1 MLKKENFTAAHVDEI
16 RAAKGGD
23 PLLIERTVFAFGLL
37 EALVRVGL
45 KFVFKGGTS
54 LMLLLKKPR
63 RLSTDID
70 IIVDPDTDI
79 DAALDAAAKIFPFI
93 SREEQVRVGKNNI
106 VKRHFKFVYESPK
119 MGRQSYILLDVL
131 FESDH
136 YAHKDTRKIEN
147 EILLTDEPPSEVFL
161 PDVDSVLG
169 DKLTAFAPHTIG
181 ILFGQDKEMEI
192 AKQMYDVC
200 TLLDEV
206 KDFARVR
213 ETYVAVARSEA
224 AYRGLAFDID
234 SFLTD
239 TYNAAACIASRGRL
253 FPEDFPLLMKGIRD
267 VKNHVFGERYNAE
280 IAAIRAV
287 KVMFAAKC
295 LMLNHD
301 YADVLDLEVAQ
312 SADLS
317 PELRPMKYIR
327 SQDKTAWAMLVT
339 MCQMSFKT
347 EK

>member
-1 MLKKENFTAAHVDEI
+1 MLRKENFTAEHVDAI

-45 KFVFKGGTS
+45 RFTFKGGTS

-70 IIVDPDTDI
+70 IIVDPGTDL
-79 DAALDAAAKIFPFI
+79 DAALEAAAKIFPFV
-93 SREEQVRVGKNNI
+93 SREEQVRVGKNSI
-106 VKRHFKFVYESPK
+106 VKRHFKFIYESPK
-119 MGRQSYILLDVL
+119 MGRPSYILLDVL
-131 FESDH
+131 FEDDH
-136 YAHKDTRKIEN
+136 YAHKDTRKIAN
-147 EILLTDEPPSEVFL
+147 EILLTDDPPIEVSL

-200 TLLDEV
+200 TLLDEA
-206 KDFARVR
+206 KDFGCVR

-224 AYRGLAFDID
+224 AYRGLPFDVGP
-234 SFLTD
+234 FLAD

-253 FPEDFPLLMKGIRD
+253 FPEDFPLLVKGIRD

-295 LMLNHD
+295 LMGDHD
-301 YADVLDLEVAQ
+301 YTDILNPDRAQ
-312 SADLS
+312 SEDLS
-317 PELRPMKYIR
+317 AELRPMKYLR
-327 SQDKTAWAMLVT
+327 SQDKTTWAMLVT
-339 MCQMSFKT
+339 MDRMP
-347 EK
+347 

>member
-1 MLKKENFTAAHVDEI
+1 MLRKENFTAVHVDEI

-45 KFVFKGGTS
+45 KFTFKGGTS

-70 IIVDPDTDI
+70 IIVDPATDL
-79 DAALDAAAKIFPFI
+79 DAALDAAAKIFPFV
-93 SREEQVRVGKNNI
+93 SREEQVRVVKNNI
-106 VKRHFKFVYESPK
+106 VKRHFKFVYDSPK
-119 MGRQSYILLDVL
+119 MGRPSYILLDVL
-131 FESDH
+131 FENDH
-136 YAHKDTRKIEN
+136 YAHKDVRKIEN
-147 EILLTDEPPSEVFL
+147 EILLTEEPPSEVSL

-181 ILFGQDKEMEI
+181 ILFGRDKEMEI

-200 TLLDEV
+200 MLLDEV
-206 KDFARVR
+206 KDFDHVR
-213 ETYVAVARSEA
+213 ETYVAVAQSEA
-224 AYRGLAFDID
+224 AYRGLPFDINL
-234 SFLTD
+234 FLMD
-239 TYNAAACIASRGRL
+239 AYNAAVCIASRGRL
-253 FPEDFPLLMKGIRD
+253 FSEDFPLLVKGIRD

-295 LMLNHD
+295 LMCGHA
-301 YADVLDLEVAQ
+301 YADVLDPDLAQ
-312 SADLS
+312 AEDLS
-317 PELRPMKYIR
+317 LDLRSMKYLR
-327 SQDKTAWAMLVT
+327 HQDKTAWAMLVT
-339 MCQMSFKT
+339 MSRMFPAADK
-347 EK
+347 

>member
-1 MLKKENFTAAHVDEI
+1 MLRKENFTAEHVDDV

-37 EALVRVGL
+37 EALARVGL
-45 KFVFKGGTS
+45 KFTFKGGTS

-70 IIVDPDTDI
+70 IIVEPGTDL
-79 DAALDAAAKIFPFI
+79 DASLEAAAKIFPFV
-93 SREEQVRVGKNNI
+93 SREEQVRIGKNNI
-106 VKRHFKFVYESPK
+106 VKRHFKFVYDSPK
-119 MGRQSYILLDVL
+119 MGRPSYILLDVL
-131 FESDH
+131 FENDH
-136 YAHKDTRKIEN
+136 YAHKDKRKITN
-147 EILLTDEPPSEVFL
+147 EILLTDEPLSEVSL
-161 PDVDSVLG
+161 PDVESVLG

-181 ILFGQDKEMEI
+181 ILFGQGKEMEI

-200 TLLDEV
+200 TLLDEA
-206 KDFARVR
+206 KDFSRVR

-224 AYRGLAFDID
+224 AYRGLPFDIGA
-234 SFLTD
+234 FLTD
-239 TYNAAACIASRGRL
+239 TYDAASCIASRGRM
-253 FPEDFPLLMKGIRD
+253 FPADFPQLVKGIRD

-295 LMLNHD
+295 LMVNRS
-301 YADVLDLEVAQ
+301 YADVLDPDLAQ
-312 SADLS
+312 SEDLS
-317 PELRPMKYIR
+317 PELRPMKYLR

-339 MCQMSFKT
+339 LGRMS
-347 EK
+347 